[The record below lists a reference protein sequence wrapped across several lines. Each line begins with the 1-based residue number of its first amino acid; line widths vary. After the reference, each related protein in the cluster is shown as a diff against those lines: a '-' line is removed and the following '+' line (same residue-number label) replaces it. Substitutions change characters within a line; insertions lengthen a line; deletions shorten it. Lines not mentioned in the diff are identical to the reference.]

1 MTGPL
6 IIDHPLIDMAVP
18 PDTTTTF
25 SHDVALAAITRY
37 YQFLERLCGSGTTK
51 YPPEGGWPQIQP
63 HLAEH
68 MNMGPE
74 ALRLVRHLPTFAR
87 DVVPECRPY
96 NYPGEFAKLQAT
108 IKEPETKPP
117 QSVYETMP
125 APDAEFPPHVFPL
138 VWGGYRL
145 GSRLAIDTKRGVAIW
160 HNSNEDSQLK
170 PWPEPDAPS
179 EIDYDSDPEA
189 HEPLHSSRGWRAAP
203 TYRIET
209 FFAMAEEHLKLLNW
223 IPNIELSECNIEEPK
238 RALDEEQQAR
248 IKIMRDAGWPG
259 DNWDLERA
267 RSATNEWKDARDE
280 LEMAEE
286 RMKKAS
292 LEANL

>member
-1 MTGPL
+1 
-6 IIDHPLIDMAVP
+6 MAVP

-108 IKEPETKPP
+108 IEPPENKPP

-179 EIDYDSDPEA
+179 EIAYDSDPEA

-223 IPNIELSECNIEEPK
+223 IPKIELSEYIEEPK